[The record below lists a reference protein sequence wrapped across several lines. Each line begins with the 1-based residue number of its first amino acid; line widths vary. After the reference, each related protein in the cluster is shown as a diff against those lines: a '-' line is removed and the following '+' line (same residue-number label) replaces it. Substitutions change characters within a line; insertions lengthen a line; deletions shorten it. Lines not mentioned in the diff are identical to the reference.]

1 LAIAN
6 VFLVIRIRTEERMLM
21 DQFGKEYEEYQKK
34 TKKLIP
40 FIY

>member
-1 LAIAN
+1 MILTIIMLI
-6 VFLVIRIRTEERMLM
+6 VRVSIEEKMLLE
-21 DQFGKEYEEYQKK
+21 QFGTEYEEYQKK